1 MGTVNLEFGWAAG
14 APPAFHILP
23 CQSRIEGTG
32 GCASHHGV
40 RSAVSATFVNIVF
53 FRIASRRFG
62 LVFALEFE
70 ATQKNPTSGLMAY
83 SLPSWDRCNHAMS
96 SPSSHTL
103 RTLKLSGG
111 LSIARVVFPLALGE
125 ATDIVGSLPEPS

>member
-23 CQSRIEGTG
+23 CQARIEGTG

-40 RSAVSATFVNIVF
+40 RSAVSATVVNIVF
-53 FRIASRRFG
+53 FRIASGRVG

-70 ATQKNPTSGLMAY
+70 ATQKNLTSGMNVY
-83 SLPSWDRCNHAMS
+83 SLSSRVRCNHAMS
-96 SPSSHTL
+96 S
-103 RTLKLSGG
+103 
-111 LSIARVVFPLALGE
+111 
-125 ATDIVGSLPEPS
+125 TDD

>member
-83 SLPSWDRCNHAMS
+83 SLPSGDRCNHAMS

-103 RTLKLSGG
+103 RSVMLCGG
-111 LSIARVVFPLALGE
+111 LGSAPVVFAPAPRR
-125 ATDIVGSLPEPS
+125 ATAMQAD